1 VKKNYKA
8 PEAEKIALVREP
20 VTAERNTLSNIFPLV
35 DGDDLPTAKD
45 L

>member
-1 VKKNYKA
+1 MKKNYKA
-8 PEAEKIALVREP
+8 PEAEKISLETEP
-20 VTAERNTLSNIFPLV
+20 VTAELNTLSNIFPLV